1 MYKVLFVKSSF
12 KNLYEIVGDEC
23 KVLKEKGEMYIRTT
37 KGKNIKIKS
46 NKITEIKDDI
56 ICVFDNDSLFILG
69 R

>member
-23 KVLKEKGEMYIRTT
+23 EVLKEKGEIYIRTT

-56 ICVFDNDSLFILG
+56 ICVFDNDSLFIL
-69 R
+69 RR